1 MPDTQTATAVDTL
14 LTWKPL
20 RACLRLWP
28 QSLAQRLA
36 LDGALAIS
44 VPGERGRRQAGR
56 RAQQLCPQ
64 EAHCTANR
72 GQTTSTQRARAH
84 SKVRTQ
90 GGGPPWPGRQH
101 QPGEVIPGLTGWVR
115 KGSPEGEG
123 GFQQQRCVHR
133 GTELATPAEKE
144 ERASG
149 IRLNRLPVATAGV
162 ASKSRRG
169 SRKSKLCSR
178 LEVDLFLTCFYS

>member
-1 MPDTQTATAVDTL
+1 MLDTQTAKAVDTL

-28 QSLAQRLA
+28 QSLTQHLA

-115 KGSPEGEG
+115 KGSPEEKGDFSNRGVCTEAQSWRHRWRRRSAPPASDSTDCLSPLQVSLPKAGEDLENPS
-123 GFQQQRCVHR
+123 CV
-133 GTELATPAEKE
+133 PAWK
-144 ERASG
+144 
-149 IRLNRLPVATAGV
+149 
-162 ASKSRRG
+162 
-169 SRKSKLCSR
+169 
-178 LEVDLFLTCFYS
+178 LTCS